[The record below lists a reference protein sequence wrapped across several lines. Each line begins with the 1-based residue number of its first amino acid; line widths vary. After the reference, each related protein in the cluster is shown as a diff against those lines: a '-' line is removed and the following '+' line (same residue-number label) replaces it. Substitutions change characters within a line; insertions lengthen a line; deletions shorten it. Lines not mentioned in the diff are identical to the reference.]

1 MFWMKMYPPATKRS
15 IACWAAGLP
24 SGSSTLLLGPAGI
37 GKSSVALQLAVAAA
51 ERGHRAALFTFDE
64 TVKIL
69 RTRSSSACRLTS
81 TSTLGLISVQQVDP
95 AELSPGEF
103 VTILRQAVE
112 GTDKSGRQA
121 KVVLIDSL
129 NGYLHSMPE
138 EQFLNAQLHEL
149 FTYLN
154 HRGVITLV
162 TVTQSGMIGAAMQTP
177 VDMTYLADN
186 VILYGLGKGSTF
198 TITLPTSGVRR
209 ERVAEPRR
217 RETFAPSITSVSAP
231 SIALSL
237 AGLKVLVV
245 DDEPDARGLVRR
257 VLEDCEAN
265 VVTAGSVSEAIDQF
279 RNSPPDVLVSDIGMP
294 IEDGYALIRRVRAM
308 K

>member
-1 MFWMKMYPPATKRS
+1 MPLDKHIDS
-15 IACWAAGLP
+15 
-24 SGSSTLLLGPAGI
+24 
-37 GKSSVALQLAVAAA
+37 
-51 ERGHRAALFTFDE
+51 
-64 TVKIL
+64 
-69 RTRSSSACRLTS
+69 
-81 TSTLGLISVQQVDP
+81 GLISVQQVDP

-121 KVVLIDSL
+121 KVVSIDSL

-308 K
+308 KSDEGANVPAVALTAYARSEDRMRSVLAGFQMHLAKPVEPAELITMIASLAGRM